1 MRSVPTSELLLR
13 PATRLAELV
22 RAGEVSARELVE
34 SSLARIEALND
45 RLNAFVV
52 TDAERALGI
61 ADDVGAG
68 DGRPFAGVP
77 LAIKDSAPVR
87 GLAMTYGSTLFGDFR
102 PGYDSHVVRRLRDAG
117 FVPVG
122 ITTMPEFGIVPV
134 TEPRRYGP
142 VRNPWDAE
150 RTPGGSSGGSAAAVA
165 SGMVPIAHGTDGGGS
180 IRIPAACCGLVGLK
194 PTRGRI
200 SHGPDAGESFTTVP
214 GCLTRTVEETAAVLD
229 VMAGYELGDASWA
242 PPPPE
247 PFAVAAGREPGALR
261 IAWTLTPPLEASID
275 PRCAAAVHD
284 AAALLEELGHEV
296 EEVEP
301 PWSIPELLSLFTVSF
316 AASIAMVV
324 ALGGR
329 IAGRE
334 PTSADVE
341 PLSWQLRT
349 QAIETS
355 SAQYVGAVT
364 QLQRFARELIAFLA
378 PYDALVTP
386 ALAERPVAIG
396 EIDACSD
403 DPMADFLRGG
413 RFTPFT
419 AVANVTGQPAVS
431 LPFAHGEDGLPT
443 GIQLL
448 GRPAGEGPLL
458 SLAAQIEAA
467 RPWAD
472 RRPPV

>member
-1 MRSVPTSELLLR
+1 
-13 PATRLAELV
+13 
-22 RAGEVSARELVE
+22 
-34 SSLARIEALND
+34 
-45 RLNAFVV
+45 
-52 TDAERALGI
+52 
-61 ADDVGAG
+61 
-68 DGRPFAGVP
+68 
-77 LAIKDSAPVR
+77 
-87 GLAMTYGSTLFGDFR
+87 
-102 PGYDSHVVRRLRDAG
+102 
-117 FVPVG
+117 
-122 ITTMPEFGIVPV
+122 
-134 TEPRRYGP
+134 
-142 VRNPWDAE
+142 
-150 RTPGGSSGGSAAAVA
+150 
-165 SGMVPIAHGTDGGGS
+165 MVPIAHGNDGGGS

-194 PTRGRI
+194 PARGRI
-200 SHGPDAGESFTTVP
+200 SHGPDTGESFTTVP

-247 PFAVAAGREPGALR
+247 PFSVTAARDPGALR

-275 PRCAAAVHD
+275 PVCAAAVQD

-296 EEVEP
+296 EEVDP
-301 PWSIPELLSLFTVSF
+301 PWAVPELLSMFTVSF

-324 ALGGR
+324 AMGGR

-334 PTSADVE
+334 PAVGDVE
-341 PLSWQLRT
+341 ALSWQLRR

-355 SAQYVGAVT
+355 SAEYVGAVT
-364 QLQRFARELIAFLA
+364 RLQGFARELIAFLA
-378 PYDALVTP
+378 PYDALLTP

-403 DPMADFLRGG
+403 DPMADFVRGG

-431 LPFAHGEDGLPT
+431 LPFAQGEDGLPT

-458 SLAAQIEAA
+458 ALGAQIEGA

-472 RRPPV
+472 RRPSM